1 LNGRRKAM
9 ADEVKMENGLEPVTM
24 RGGKRANIGHN
35 GHSPEWNWWV
45 GWGKDQSCQFEG
57 PWQHLAILAAKILAH
72 PNTQRVCPN
81 LYRPESG
88 LTPEQEDSY

>member
-1 LNGRRKAM
+1 MAEYVVRKILKY
-9 ADEVKMENGLEPVTM
+9 V
-24 RGGKRANIGHN
+24 
-35 GHSPEWNWWV
+35 
-45 GWGKDQSCQFEG
+45 GKDQSCQFEG